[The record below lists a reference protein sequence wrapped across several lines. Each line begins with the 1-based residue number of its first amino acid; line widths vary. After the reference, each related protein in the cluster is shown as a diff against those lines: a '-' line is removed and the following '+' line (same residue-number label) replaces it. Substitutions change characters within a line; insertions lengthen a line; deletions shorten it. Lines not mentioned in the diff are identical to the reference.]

1 MSGSNRRGDQI
12 RIKSM
17 PGVLAKKFGI
27 RLKQTGVEDLQNTGK
42 INLRVF
48 SIRMIALNKKCG
60 AGQQE

>member
-1 MSGSNRRGDQI
+1 
-12 RIKSM
+12 M